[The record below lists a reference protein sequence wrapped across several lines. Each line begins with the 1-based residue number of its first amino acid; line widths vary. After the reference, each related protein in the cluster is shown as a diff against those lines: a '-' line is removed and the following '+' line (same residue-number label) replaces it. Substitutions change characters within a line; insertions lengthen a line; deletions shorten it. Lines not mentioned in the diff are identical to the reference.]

1 MRRFFTSVITYL
13 IIFANSTNCL
23 SQTSAS
29 YKSIL
34 TPVETYDREGYRQNL
49 WDNFPLPDGSIND
62 YEGIFT
68 PAEEKSLDS
77 VITNLEKL
85 KEVEIVIVTI
95 DTNMV
100 SREKFNE
107 FAIHLL
113 NMWHVGKSVK
123 DNGILIC
130 LSSGYQQ
137 MRISNNF
144 GIERILSDPETQ
156 QIVDKSFIPSY
167 QRRKYYKGTMNGLK
181 ALIDKIYNRLY
192 VNIVKS

>member
-1 MRRFFTSVITYL
+1 MRIFFTCIITFL
-13 IIFANSTNCL
+13 ILFADSTICL

-34 TPVETYDREGYRQNL
+34 TPAETYDRETYRQNL
-49 WDNFPLPDGSIND
+49 WDNFPLADGSIND
-62 YEGIFT
+62 FEEIFT
-68 PAEEKSLDS
+68 IDEEKKLDS
-77 VITNLEKL
+77 IISNLEKV

-113 NMWHVGKSVK
+113 NVWHVGKSVK

-130 LSSGYQQ
+130 ISSGYRQ

-144 GIERILSDPETQ
+144 GIERILSDAETQ
-156 QIVDKSFIPSY
+156 QIIDKSFIPSY
-167 QRRKYYKGTMNGLK
+167 QRSKYYKGTLNGLK
-181 ALIDKIYNRLY
+181 ALINKIYNSLY
-192 VNIVKS
+192 VNMVKN